1 MSCSNASAA
10 TEVFTADPGTPAAYI
25 EAMTN
30 FVSGNTLAEV
40 AALIGDPARANMLQ
54 ALADG
59 RALTAGELAWHAG
72 VSAQTTS
79 DHLAKLTEAQLIAL
93 EKQGR
98 HRYFR
103 LASPQVAEAMEALM
117 LVAANGPKRHRPTGP
132 RDEAL
137 RAARTC
143 YDHLAGR
150 LAVALADR
158 LSARE
163 LIVLSDGAAA
173 ITEKGHRFFRD
184 FGLDL
189 DSGGKSGRPL
199 CRTCLDWSERR
210 SHLAGWLGAALCQK
224 YLELGWIKRGKDSR
238 AATITPR
245 GIEGFRETF
254 GITLPFTR

>member
-1 MSCSNASAA
+1 
-10 TEVFTADPGTPAAYI
+10 
-25 EAMTN
+25 MTN
-30 FVSGNTLAEV
+30 FVSGNSLAEI
-40 AALIGDPARANMLQ
+40 AALIGDPARANILQ

-79 DHLAKLTEAQLIAL
+79 GHLAKLTEAELIAL

-132 RDEAL
+132 RDEAM

-143 YDHLAGR
+143 YDHLAGK

-158 LSARE
+158 LSACKF
-163 LIVLSDGAAA
+163 IVLSDGAAA
-173 ITEKGHRFFRD
+173 VTEEGHGFFRD

-189 DSGGKSGRPL
+189 DAGGKSNRPL

-210 SHLAGWLGAALCQK
+210 SHLAGRLGAGLCQRF
-224 YLELGWIKRGKDSR
+224 LELGWIKRGKDSR
-238 AATITPR
+238 AVTFTPR
-245 GIEGFRETF
+245 GIEGFKATF
-254 GITLPFTR
+254 DIGLPFTK

>member
-1 MSCSNASAA
+1 
-10 TEVFTADPGTPAAYI
+10 
-25 EAMTN
+25 MTN
-30 FVSGNTLAEV
+30 FVSGNSLAEV
-40 AALIGDPARANMLQ
+40 AALIGDPARANILQ

-79 DHLAKLTEAQLIAL
+79 GHLAKLTEAQLIAL

-103 LASPQVAEAMEALM
+103 LASPEVAEAMEALM
-117 LVAANGPKRHRPTGP
+117 LVAASGPRRHRPTGP

-143 YDHLAGR
+143 YDHLAGK

-163 LIVLSDGAAA
+163 FIVLSDGAAA
-173 ITEKGHRFFRD
+173 VTTKGHRFFRD

-189 DSGGKSGRPL
+189 DAGSKTARPL

-210 SHLAGWLGAALCQK
+210 SHLAGRLGAALCRK
-224 YLELGWIKRGKDSR
+224 CLELGWIKRGKDSR
-238 AATITPR
+238 AVTLTPR
-245 GIEGFRETF
+245 GIAGFRATF
-254 GITLPFTR
+254 GIALPFTE